1 MSKENLEQ
9 FMKQIDESKD
19 LQAKIG
25 EEITGDALVA
35 LGAAHGCEFSIEDLQ
50 GDAELSDKQLEGVA
64 GGSPLSNSTVSVSC
78 VSAVAVKDDPAIQS
92 AMKKELAHT
101 RRRTSTRSKCAFR
114 LRIVWWTGVSGNP
127 KRESMWRRESNPH
140 HTFS

>member
-35 LGAAHGCEFSIEDLQ
+35 LGAAHGFEFSIEDLQ
-50 GDAELSDKQLEGVA
+50 GGAALSDEQLGGVA
-64 GGSPLSNSTVSVSC
+64 GG
-78 VSAVAVKDDPAIQS
+78 
-92 AMKKELAHT
+92 
-101 RRRTSTRSKCAFR
+101 F
-114 LRIVWWTGVSGNP
+114 IVGPVHHGGSMRAGVSTLRLSRGS
-127 KRESMWRRESNPH
+127 KGLAM
-140 HTFS
+140 

>member
-9 FMKQIDESKD
+9 FMKQIDESED

-50 GDAELSDKQLEGVA
+50 AAAELSDEELERVS
-64 GGSPLSNSTVSVSC
+64 GGSLSK
-78 VSAVAVKDDPAIQS
+78 AAI
-92 AMKKELAHT
+92 L
-101 RRRTSTRSKCAFR
+101 
-114 LRIVWWTGVSGNP
+114 L
-127 KRESMWRRESNPH
+127 
-140 HTFS
+140 